1 MSQHPDAKPD
11 EPDHKPGKDA
21 PSTMPPA
28 GPHARPDL
36 IDNEKTPG
44 TGSLPDPQG
53 GEADVGS
60 D

>member
-1 MSQHPDAKPD
+1 MTQDPRPGEPDNKPD
-11 EPDHKPGKDA
+11 QNSAE
-21 PSTMPPA
+21 SLPPA
-28 GPHARPDL
+28 GPHAREDL

-44 TGSLPDPQG
+44 TGALPDKDG